1 MSPHEGEAPGVWGPH
16 AHVWVWSPHTSDRR
30 PRRSPLQAEAD
41 ARQEPRALRT
51 RHLMEGLGPGPDA
64 PGAMNGDG
72 EQGGRS
78 ERPQD
83 QGSHRNGSSLE
94 EGQGTT
100 KENV

>member
-1 MSPHEGEAPGVWGPH
+1 
-16 AHVWVWSPHTSDRR
+16 
-30 PRRSPLQAEAD
+30 
-41 ARQEPRALRT
+41 
-51 RHLMEGLGPGPDA
+51 MEGLGPGPDA